1 MLTPESIQALINLLD
16 DPDDEIVSH
25 VQNKIRSIGLSV
37 IPLLESAWENQ
48 DISQIHQ
55 VRIEQIT
62 HEIQFSSI
70 KVELENWIKSKE
82 FDLIEAWIILSKWQ
96 YPGINELTI
105 RTKIDLIR
113 QDVWMEINDKQTAF
127 EKVKI
132 LNKIFYTRY
141 LFKGDHKNYHSPL
154 NSFINT
160 VLETK
165 HGNPLSL
172 SILYSTIAQSLNI
185 PIYGVNLPN
194 HFILAYMDENRVNQ
208 LIGNN
213 TNSGVFFYINAFSD
227 GSILYENDIR
237 KFLSDLKLPEEKGFF
252 EPCSH
257 TTIVQRI
264 LINLISSYQ
273 SLGKLEKVKELV
285 ALKEIVLHA

>member
-16 DPDDEIVSH
+16 DPDEEIVSH

-37 IPLLESAWENQ
+37 IPFLESAWENQ
-48 DISQIHQ
+48 EISQIHQ
-55 VRIEQIT
+55 IRIEQIT
-62 HEIQFSSI
+62 HEIQFLSI

-96 YPGINELTI
+96 YPGIDELTI
-105 RTKIDLIR
+105 RSKIDVIR
-113 QDVWMEINDKQTAF
+113 QDIWMEINDKQTAF

-237 KFLSDLKLPEEKGFF
+237 KFLSDLKLPEEKDFF

-285 ALKEIVLHA
+285 VLKEIILHA

>member
-16 DPDDEIVSH
+16 DPDEEIVSH
-25 VQNKIRSIGLSV
+25 VQNQIRSIGLTV
-37 IPLLESAWENQ
+37 IPFLESAWENQ

-96 YPGINELTI
+96 YPGIDELTI

-172 SILYSTIAQSLNI
+172 SILYSTIAQSLHI

-257 TTIVQRI
+257 TTIIQRI

-285 ALKEIVLHA
+285 ALKEIILHA

>member
-1 MLTPESIQALINLLD
+1 MLNIESIQALINLLD
-16 DPDDEIVSH
+16 DPDEEIVSH
-25 VQNKIRSIGLSV
+25 VQTKLISYGLAV
-37 IPLLESAWENQ
+37 IPYLENAWETHE
-48 DISQIHQ
+48 ISVLHQ
-55 VRIEQIT
+55 SKIEQIT
-62 HEIQFSSI
+62 HEIQFLAI
-70 KVELENWIKSKE
+70 KIELENWRKSKE
-82 FDLIEAWIILSKWQ
+82 FDLIEVWTIISKWQ
-96 YPGINELTI
+96 YPGINENTL
-105 RTKIDLIR
+105 RSKINEIR
-113 QDVWMEINDKQTAF
+113 QDVWMEINEKQTAF

-141 LFKGDHKNYHSPL
+141 LFKGDNKNYQSPL
-154 NSFINT
+154 NSYLNT

-194 HFILAYMDENRVNQ
+194 HFILAYMDENKVNQ
-208 LIGNN
+208 LLGNN
-213 TNSGVFFYINAFSD
+213 TNSGVFFYINAFSE

-237 KFLSDLKLPEEKGFF
+237 KFLADLKLPEEKGFF

-273 SLGKLEKVKELV
+273 SLGKPDKVRELLE
-285 ALKEIVLHA
+285 LKEIITA

>member
-16 DPDDEIVSH
+16 DPDEEIVSH
-25 VQNKIRSIGLSV
+25 VQNQIRSIGLTV
-37 IPLLESAWENQ
+37 IPFLESAWENQ

-96 YPGINELTI
+96 YPGIDEHSI
-105 RTKIDLIR
+105 RAKIDVIR

-172 SILYSTIAQSLNI
+172 SILYSTIAQSLHI

-257 TTIVQRI
+257 TTIIQRI

-285 ALKEIVLHA
+285 ALKEIILHA

>member
-16 DPDDEIVSH
+16 DPDEEIVSH
-25 VQNKIRSIGLSV
+25 VQNKIRSIGLTV
-37 IPLLESAWENQ
+37 IPFLESAWENQ

-96 YPGINELTI
+96 YPGIDELTI

-172 SILYSTIAQSLNI
+172 SILYSTIAQSLHI

-237 KFLSDLKLPEEKGFF
+237 KFLSDLKLPEEKDFF

-257 TTIVQRI
+257 TTIIQRI

-285 ALKEIVLHA
+285 ALKEIMLHA

>member
-16 DPDDEIVSH
+16 DPDEEIVSH
-25 VQNKIRSIGLSV
+25 VQNKIRSIGLTV
-37 IPLLESAWENQ
+37 IPFLESAWENQ

-70 KVELENWIKSKE
+70 QVELENWIKSKE

-96 YPGINELTI
+96 YPGIDELTI

-257 TTIVQRI
+257 TTIIQRI

-285 ALKEIVLHA
+285 ALKEIILHA

>member
-16 DPDDEIVSH
+16 DPDEEIVSH
-25 VQNKIRSIGLSV
+25 VQNKIRSIGLTV
-37 IPLLESAWENQ
+37 IPFLESAWENQ

-96 YPGINELTI
+96 YPGIDELTI

-172 SILYSTIAQSLNI
+172 SILYSTIAQSLHI

-257 TTIVQRI
+257 TTIIQRI

-285 ALKEIVLHA
+285 ALKEIILHA

>member
-1 MLTPESIQALINLLD
+1 MLTQESIQALINLLD

-25 VQNKIRSIGLSV
+25 VQNKILSIGLSV
-37 IPLLESAWENQ
+37 IPFLESAWENQ

-62 HEIQFSSI
+62 HEIQFLAI

-96 YPGINELTI
+96 YPGIDELTI

-257 TTIVQRI
+257 TTIIQRI

-285 ALKEIVLHA
+285 ALKEIILHA

>member
-25 VQNKIRSIGLSV
+25 VQNKILSIGLSV
-37 IPLLESAWENQ
+37 IPFLESAWENQ

-96 YPGINELTI
+96 YPGIDELTI

-257 TTIVQRI
+257 TTIIQRI

-285 ALKEIVLHA
+285 ALKEIILHA

>member
-25 VQNKIRSIGLSV
+25 VQNKILSIGLSV
-37 IPLLESAWENQ
+37 IPFLESAWENQ

-96 YPGINELTI
+96 YPGIDELTI

-227 GSILYENDIR
+227 GSILYESDIR

-285 ALKEIVLHA
+285 VLKEIILHA

>member
-1 MLTPESIQALINLLD
+1 M
-16 DPDDEIVSH
+16 
-25 VQNKIRSIGLSV
+25 
-37 IPLLESAWENQ
+37 
-48 DISQIHQ
+48 
-55 VRIEQIT
+55 RIC
-62 HEIQFSSI
+62 
-70 KVELENWIKSKE
+70 KE

-96 YPGINELTI
+96 YPGIDELTI

-185 PIYGVNLPN
+185 PIYGVNLPYF
-194 HFILAYMDENRVNQ
+194 HPYTCVY
-208 LIGNN
+208 G
-213 TNSGVFFYINAFSD
+213 
-227 GSILYENDIR
+227 
-237 KFLSDLKLPEEKGFF
+237 
-252 EPCSH
+252 
-257 TTIVQRI
+257 
-264 LINLISSYQ
+264 
-273 SLGKLEKVKELV
+273 
-285 ALKEIVLHA
+285 

>member
-16 DPDDEIVSH
+16 DPDEQIVSH
-25 VQNKIRSIGLSV
+25 VQDKIRSIGLSV
-37 IPLLESAWENQ
+37 IPYLENAWENQ
-48 DISQIHQ
+48 TISQIHQ
-55 VRIEQIT
+55 IRIEQIT
-62 HEIQFSSI
+62 HDIQFLSI
-70 KVELENWIKSKE
+70 KDELESWAKSKE
-82 FDLIEAWIILSKWQ
+82 FNLIEAWILISRWQ
-96 YPGINELTI
+96 YPGIDEQNI
-105 RTKIDLIR
+105 RAKIAMIR
-113 QDVWMEINDKQTAF
+113 QDVWMEINDNQTAF

-194 HFILAYMDENRVNQ
+194 HFILAYMDENKVNQ
-208 LIGNN
+208 LVGNN

-273 SLGKLEKVKELV
+273 SLGKAEKVKELV
-285 ALKEIVLHA
+285 ELKEILLHS

>member
-1 MLTPESIQALINLLD
+1 MLTSESIQALINLLD
-16 DPDDEIVSH
+16 DPDEEIVSH
-25 VQNKIRSIGLSV
+25 VQNKIRSIGITV
-37 IPLLESAWENQ
+37 IPFLESAWENQ

-70 KVELENWIKSKE
+70 QVELENWIKSKE

-96 YPGINELTI
+96 YPGIDELTI

-237 KFLSDLKLPEEKGFF
+237 KFLSDLKLPEEKDFF

-285 ALKEIVLHA
+285 VLKEIILHA

>member
-96 YPGINELTI
+96 YPGIDELTI

-257 TTIVQRI
+257 TTIIQRI

-285 ALKEIVLHA
+285 ALKEIILHA

>member
-1 MLTPESIQALINLLD
+1 MLTSESIQALINLLD
-16 DPDDEIVSH
+16 DPDEEIVSH

-37 IPLLESAWENQ
+37 IPFLESAWENQ
-48 DISQIHQ
+48 AISQIHQ

-82 FDLIEAWIILSKWQ
+82 FDLIEAWIILSKWH
-96 YPGINELTI
+96 YPGIDELTI
-105 RTKIDLIR
+105 RSKIDVIR
-113 QDVWMEINDKQTAF
+113 QDIWMEINDKQTAF

-213 TNSGVFFYINAFSD
+213 TNSGVFFYINAF
-227 GSILYENDIR
+227 
-237 KFLSDLKLPEEKGFF
+237 
-252 EPCSH
+252 
-257 TTIVQRI
+257 
-264 LINLISSYQ
+264 
-273 SLGKLEKVKELV
+273 
-285 ALKEIVLHA
+285 

>member
-16 DPDDEIVSH
+16 DPDEEIVSH
-25 VQNKIRSIGLSV
+25 VQNKIRSIGITV
-37 IPLLESAWENQ
+37 IPFLESAWENQ

-96 YPGINELTI
+96 YPGIDELTI

-257 TTIVQRI
+257 TTIIQRI

-285 ALKEIVLHA
+285 ALKEIILHA

>member
-1 MLTPESIQALINLLD
+1 MLTQESIQALINLLD

-25 VQNKIRSIGLSV
+25 VQNKILSIGLSV
-37 IPLLESAWENQ
+37 IPFLESAWENQ

-62 HEIQFSSI
+62 HEIQFLAI

-96 YPGINELTI
+96 YPGIDELTI

-172 SILYSTIAQSLNI
+172 SILYRTIAQSLNI

-257 TTIVQRI
+257 TTIIQRI

-285 ALKEIVLHA
+285 ALKEIILHA

>member
-1 MLTPESIQALINLLD
+1 MLTSESIQALINLLD
-16 DPDDEIVSH
+16 DPDEEIVSH

-37 IPLLESAWENQ
+37 IPFLESAWENQ
-48 DISQIHQ
+48 EISQIHL

-62 HEIQFSSI
+62 HEIQFLSI
-70 KVELENWIKSKE
+70 KVGLENWIKSKE

-96 YPGINELTI
+96 YPGIDELTI

-172 SILYSTIAQSLNI
+172 SILYSTIAQSLHI

-237 KFLSDLKLPEEKGFF
+237 KFLSDLKLPEEKDFF

-257 TTIVQRI
+257 TTIIQRI

-285 ALKEIVLHA
+285 ALKEIILHA

>member
-1 MLTPESIQALINLLD
+1 MLNIESIQALINLLD
-16 DPDDEIVSH
+16 DPDEEIVSH
-25 VQNKIRSIGLSV
+25 VQTKLISYGLAV
-37 IPLLESAWENQ
+37 IPYLENAWETHEM
-48 DISQIHQ
+48 SLLHQ
-55 VRIEQIT
+55 SKIEQIT
-62 HEIQFSSI
+62 HEIQFISI
-70 KVELENWIKSKE
+70 KSELEQWVKSKE
-82 FDLIEAWIILSKWQ
+82 FDLIEAWTILSKWQ
-96 YPGINELTI
+96 YPGIDVGNI
-105 RTKIDLIR
+105 RAKIASIR
-113 QDVWMEINDKQTAF
+113 QDVWMEINDRQTAF
-127 EKVKI
+127 EKVKV
-132 LNKIFYTRY
+132 LNKVFYTRY

-154 NSFINT
+154 NSFINS

-208 LIGNN
+208 LLGNT
-213 TNSGVFFYINAFSD
+213 TNSGVFFYINAFSE

-237 KFLSDLKLPEEKGFF
+237 KFLADLKLPEEKGFF

-273 SLGKLEKVKELV
+273 SLGKAEKVKELV
-285 ALKEIVLHA
+285 ELKEILQNS